1 MAEIA
6 SLQLKVDT
14 GDIQKAASAI
24 ELLRE
29 QEERLDKESKKLP
42 ASQRKVIDQLHRM
55 EAQTRLTT
63 DELELYKLALDGA
76 TREQLENASVMQRQA
91 KASGQAAGGF
101 KLMKGGAANL
111 SMQLQ
116 DVAVQA
122 QAGTAATTI
131 LAQQGPQIASAFG
144 PAGAAFGAVIAF
156 GSLLAGPLIA
166 SMLNAGD
173 EADELDDIMKSL
185 GTTFNRTG
193 AAAFELSEDFKL
205 LADANQSL
213 AAIELALRM
222 SEAEKAIQLA
232 GDAIKNAFGDAS
244 RTAMISTSAQ
254 LLAIAEGADHTH
266 DAFKSMGVLPR
277 EVGNIQRGVD
287 QLAESLGMTR
297 SQAGLLAGTF
307 KAYEENRTPE
317 NLQRLQDVTAA
328 LATELGTADEEFGT
342 LARQILDSGKDLD
355 IAQRLFDKLTAAMK
369 GQGAAAEF
377 ASSKNEEYL
386 DDLEFEYQLL
396 FKTAEQVAYLTARKA
411 GLSHEE
417 ALEAARL
424 SELIRLRNAETAA
437 MDATT
442 RAAEAREDAA
452 TKSAEAIALSLMTEE
467 EQLRESYNKRKQ
479 DILDATFET
488 ETERQALLVKLQA
501 AHQEEI
507 AELNRSALDQYLVDT
522 QEAMANFD
530 QVLVDMVEQFTT
542 GFGNAFEQAVFD
554 AESLDEAFAGLA
566 ETIGRTAVNA
576 LGQFIAQYAVTKLM
590 EKALDK
596 QNQAGAAAMLSANA
610 AAMVPQ
616 AALNAYASTAAIP
629 IVGPALAP
637 AAAGTAAAFAGTLAA
652 AVTALSSAGV
662 AARALGGQVR
672 AGQSYLVGE
681 RGPEL
686 LTMGNANG
694 RIATNESMRG
704 GSPGLVYSPTVNISG
719 GATEQDRAIFAA
731 QLRQQKA
738 EIADLLARRRF

>member
-1 MAEIA
+1 MADIA
-6 SLQLKVDT
+6 TLQLKVET
-14 GDIQKAASAI
+14 GDVKKAATAI

-42 ASQRKVIDQLHRM
+42 ASQKKVIDQLNRM

-63 DELELYKLALDGA
+63 DELELYRLALDGA
-76 TREQLENASVMQRQA
+76 TKEQLENASVMQRQA
-91 KASGQAAGGF
+91 KASGQAAKGF
-101 KLMKGGAANL
+101 GLMKGGAANL

-122 QAGTAATTI
+122 QAGTAYTTI

-156 GSLLAGPLIA
+156 GSLIAGPLIA
-166 SMLNAGD
+166 SLMDAGD
-173 EADELDDIMKSL
+173 EVDELDEIMKGL

-193 AAAFELSEDFKL
+193 AAAFELSEDLKL
-205 LADANQSL
+205 LMETNASL
-213 AAIELALRM
+213 ASIELALQM
-222 SEAEKAIQLA
+222 AKAEKAITLA
-232 GDAIKNAFGDAS
+232 GKAIVSAFGDVTPGIM
-244 RTAMISTSAQ
+244 RGTAEQFLAIGRAAEQTDAAFEGMSTRAFTRVQAEAQAVADELGITRDEAGQ
-254 LLAIAEGADHTH
+254 LL
-266 DAFKSMGVLPR
+266 
-277 EVGNIQRGVD
+277 
-287 QLAESLGMTR
+287 
-297 SQAGLLAGTF
+297 GTF
-307 KAYEENRTPE
+307 MRYEQNRTPE
-317 NLQRLQDVTAA
+317 NLARLQQVVELMATSAA
-328 LATELGTADEEFGT
+328 LADDEFAA
-342 LARQILDSGKDLD
+342 LAEVILRAGKDSEAAEAL
-355 IAQRLFDKLTAAMK
+355 ITKLNKALT
-369 GQGAAAEF
+369 GQGVATEF
-377 ASSKNEEYL
+377 AGDKAQEYIANL
-386 DDLEFEYQLL
+386 AHEYAALHQ
-396 FKTAEQVAYLTARKA
+396 TAEQVAYLEARKA

-424 SELIRLRNAETAA
+424 SELIRLRNEETAA
-437 MDATT
+437 TEAATKAADAK
-442 RAAEAREDAA
+442 ADAA
-452 TKSAEAIALSLMTEE
+452 TKGAEAIALSLMTEE
-467 EQLRESYNKRKQ
+467 NQLKESYKKRRQ
-479 DILDATFET
+479 IILDATFDT
-488 ETERQALLVKLQA
+488 ETERQALLDELLI
-501 AHQEEI
+501 AHNKELE
-507 AELNRSALDQYLVDT
+507 ELNRSALEKYLVDT

-530 QVLVDMVEQFTT
+530 QVLVDMIDQLTT

-590 EKALDK
+590 EKTLDK
-596 QNQAGAAAMLSANA
+596 QNQAGAAAMMSANA

-616 AALNAYASTAAIP
+616 AALNAYSSTAAIP

-637 AAAGTAAAFAGTLAA
+637 AAAATAAAFAGTLAA

-694 RIATNESMRG
+694 RIATNESIRG

-719 GATEQDRAIFAA
+719 GATEQDRALFTA